1 MKGLRFVVSIGAMEK
16 IAASIAQIAAE
27 ALLKAGAHAQ
37 AGASELPA
45 SVAEGLHAWIAD
57 QPEPRPSV
65 QEAIT
70 RGLSEW
76 LTAKGYLPPRP

>member
-1 MKGLRFVVSIGAMEK
+1 MER

-27 ALLKAGAHAQ
+27 ALLEAGAQ
-37 AGASELPA
+37 AKASELPA
-45 SVAEGLHAWIAD
+45 SVAEGLRAWIAD

-76 LTAKGYLPPRP
+76 LAAKGYLPPRP